1 MTGPKAMSREPAKAL
16 GKANKAAATGH
27 RSGVGEGTR
36 GQERTPSMHPASEAL
51 KLLTSCRP
59 GWGPGNVA
67 YPLRVA
73 TVSLFTY
80 PFKKWPLPVGCPFV
94 CDDM

>member
-1 MTGPKAMSREPAKAL
+1 MSREQAKAL
-16 GKANKAAATGH
+16 GKGNKGGVTGH
-27 RSGVGEGTR
+27 RSGVGWGTR
-36 GQERTPSMHPASEAL
+36 GQERTPSMHPASETL

-59 GWGPGNVA
+59 GWGPGHVA

-80 PFKKWPLPVGCPFV
+80 PFKMWPLLVGCDFD
-94 CDDM
+94 CGDL